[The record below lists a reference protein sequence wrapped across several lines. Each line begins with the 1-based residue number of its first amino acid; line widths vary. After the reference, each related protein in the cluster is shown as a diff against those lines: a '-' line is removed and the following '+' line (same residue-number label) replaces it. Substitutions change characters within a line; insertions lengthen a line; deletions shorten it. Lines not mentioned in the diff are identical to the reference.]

1 MLLTFVVF
9 WKVKLVEVSGHF
21 LRCFFTWLLHK
32 SEQAVKA
39 CIIGLYSFS
48 LVLCFECFHTL
59 AQPLS
64 YKVEILTTDLALR
77 HCDLSL
83 DLLHD
88 LFTLTR
94 ICRQGT
100 QRAKSPC
107 PNLKRLTPCQQ
118 HQRVQHIFYLRSLIN
133 TVLKHQVMC
142 YQERYSICALNLYF
156 LAFLRRSILKR
167 TDHTRKVRY

>member
-9 WKVKLVEVSGHF
+9 WEVELVEVSGHF

-77 HCDLSL
+77 HRDFSL
-83 DLLHD
+83 DLLHYF
-88 LFTLTR
+88 FTLTR

-167 TDHTRKVRY
+167 TDHT